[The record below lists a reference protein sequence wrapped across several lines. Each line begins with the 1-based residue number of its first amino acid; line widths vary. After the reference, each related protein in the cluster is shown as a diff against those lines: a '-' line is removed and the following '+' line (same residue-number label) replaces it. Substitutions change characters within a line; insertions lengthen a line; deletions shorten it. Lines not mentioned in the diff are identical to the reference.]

1 MAVAEALLQVR
12 GLRTDFV
19 TERGIVPAV
28 EGIDL
33 DIAVGETVGLV
44 GESGSGK
51 SVSAL
56 SLMRLLPDP
65 PGRIAGGTA
74 AFEGRDLL
82 ALAERDM
89 QQLRG
94 NRLAMIYQEPMTSLN
109 PVHTVGEQIAEVLRR
124 HRGMAGGEAW
134 KEAVAL
140 LTLVGIPL
148 PEDRARAWPH
158 QLSGGMRQRV
168 MIAMALACRPRL
180 LIADEP
186 TTALD
191 VTVQAQIL
199 DLLRRLKRELGMAL
213 LLITHDLGVVAEMCD
228 RVLVMYAGRVVE
240 EASVLALFDAPLHPY
255 TQGLIASVPRMDI
268 DAEEL
273 EAIPGAVPDPLSRP
287 KGCAF
292 STRCPHAE
300 DRCVTERPPLRETR
314 DGRRVACHL
323 VTATG
328 GPSRGGRP

>member
-1 MAVAEALLQVR
+1 MGDVLLQVR
-12 GLRTDFV
+12 GLQTTFA
-19 TERGIVPAV
+19 TERGVVPAV
-28 EGIDL
+28 EGVDF

-65 PGRIAGGTA
+65 PAKISGGSVL
-74 AFEGRDLL
+74 FEGRDLL
-82 ALAERDM
+82 ALRERDM

-109 PVHTVGEQIAEVLRR
+109 PVHTVGEQIAEVLRL
-124 HRGMAGGEAW
+124 HRGMSSGEAW
-134 KEAVAL
+134 TEAVSL

-168 MIAMALACRPRL
+168 MIAMALACRPKL

-199 DLLRRLKRELGMAL
+199 DLLRRLKHEFGMGL

-240 EASVLALFDAPLHPY
+240 EADVVSLFDAPLHPY
-255 TQGLIASVPRMDI
+255 TQGLIASVPRMDG
-268 DAEEL
+268 DVEEL
-273 EAIPGAVPDPLSRP
+273 EAIPGAVPDPLARP
-287 KGCAF
+287 RGCAF
-292 STRCPHAE
+292 STRCPKAIARCAS
-300 DRCVTERPPLRETR
+300 DRPALLPAGA
-314 DGRRVACHL
+314 GRKVACHL
-323 VTATG
+323 VETAA
-328 GPSRGGRP
+328 